1 MHPDRLSFTT
11 KNTLSPSLFLLAFVF
26 GFFYSRMQYAP
37 KEKPKKA
44 RLRPRPRSKKALEK
58 SFNIRGLPESGSGLR
73 RETKHLSTFGV

>member
-37 KEKPKKA
+37 KEKPKKPDLD
-44 RLRPRPRSKKALEK
+44 RDQEVKKRWK
-58 SFNIRGLPESGSGLR
+58 SPLTL
-73 RETKHLSTFGV
+73 GVCQNPVQV